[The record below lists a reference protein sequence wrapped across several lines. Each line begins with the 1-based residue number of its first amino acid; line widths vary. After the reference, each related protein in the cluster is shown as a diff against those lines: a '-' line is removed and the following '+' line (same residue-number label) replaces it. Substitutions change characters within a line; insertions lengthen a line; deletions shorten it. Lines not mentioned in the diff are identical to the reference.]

1 MEVEEVV
8 SVEVSSAV
16 MEVEVM
22 VVMEAMVQLW
32 ELQPREVNIHP
43 PTGYMT
49 TSLKMFQKA
58 GKINLE
64 NAMIQ

>member
-1 MEVEEVV
+1 MV
-8 SVEVSSAV
+8 SVEVSSVV

-43 PTGYMT
+43 PTGFMT
-49 TSLKMFQKA
+49 TSLKMFQKVS
-58 GKINLE
+58 KNNFRKCLDSI
-64 NAMIQ
+64 